1 MESGQQD
8 TNSGGRAD
16 EGVTISEAAAL
27 LGVHPNTVRN
37 RVKAGIYE
45 AEKVF
50 TENGQTWMIDRDSI
64 LNNPLPKG
72 SQQPPSQLLSR
83 SEVQPTHLL
92 QDALRPFVEDLG
104 RAREELGAERVRRE
118 QAEQERD
125 RLAAEQ
131 AAERTLREEAE
142 RERDELAARL
152 RSSSEPRELS
162 ERVSEVVDR
171 GGGEASPEP
180 QDPVERPSWWRRFF
194 GIE

>member
-1 MESGQQD
+1 MTASL
-8 TNSGGRAD
+8 T
-16 EGVTISEAAAL
+16 T
-27 LGVHPNTVRN
+27 
-37 RVKAGIYE
+37 
-45 AEKVF
+45 
-50 TENGQTWMIDRDSI
+50 
-64 LNNPLPKG
+64 
-72 SQQPPSQLLSR
+72 PSQ
-83 SEVQPTHLL
+83 
-92 QDALRPFVEDLG
+92 RPFVEDLG